1 MKYQLVGISTEATV
15 VMKSVE
21 LGTLETMK
29 ETLECF
35 KIYNELRI
43 ETINS

>member
-35 KIYNELRI
+35 EIYKELRI
-43 ETINS
+43 ESINS